1 MKGNNMKKILIVLM
15 ILVSSVTF
23 GQVTLT
29 ADSSYIKIVK
39 SGQPTLVYYTADVKM
54 AYDNAYLYLT
64 NKSTSTTWEYT
75 LAYST
80 ISSFNGVASTSG
92 SFPNFATLKAY
103 LVACLKYGKT
113 H

>member
-1 MKGNNMKKILIVLM
+1 MKKVFIILL
-15 ILVSSVTF
+15 ILVSSTAF
-23 GQVTLT
+23 SQVTLT
-29 ADSSYIKIVK
+29 ADSSYIKVVK
-39 SGQPTLVYYTADVKM
+39 AGQPTLVYYTADIKM
-54 AYDNAYLYLT
+54 AYDNAFLYLT